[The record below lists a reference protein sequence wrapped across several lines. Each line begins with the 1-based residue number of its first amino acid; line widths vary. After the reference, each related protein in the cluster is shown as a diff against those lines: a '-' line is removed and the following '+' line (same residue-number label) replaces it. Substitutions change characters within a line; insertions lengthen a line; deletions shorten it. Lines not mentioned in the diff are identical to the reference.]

1 MAAKSSQTTF
11 RHPAI
16 QLQARYSLDSLTP
29 PDAQTGWWP
38 DIGADS
44 KDHVHVIYCDVYHG
58 DLVYAYRNTK
68 GAWSKERVDVAGA
81 VGKYASMAVAPTG
94 EIHVAYY
101 DQTQKYLRYAKRS
114 LDGSWTKSNIVW
126 GLEVGM
132 ASETVLDSKG
142 TPHIFY
148 YSPAGFLVHATPNAK
163 ILPNGI
169 NTSCTKHSV
178 DSPHAFR
185 PSSMARPFG
194 FPTSIGISAK
204 LHST

>member
-1 MAAKSSQTTF
+1 MCRTLLLLSLSAALLSGCKEFPDDLPPPSDSA
-11 RHPAI
+11 PGKI
-16 QLQARYSLDSLTP
+16 LLLDSLTP

-101 DQTQKYLRYAKRS
+101 DQTQNISATCETKSRRQLDKVQYRLGSRSGNGKR
-114 LDGSWTKSNIVW
+114 DGSR
-126 GLEVGM
+126 L
-132 ASETVLDSKG
+132 KG
-142 TPHIFY
+142 NTPH
-148 YSPAGFLVHATPNAK
+148 L
-163 ILPNGI
+163 L
-169 NTSCTKHSV
+169 
-178 DSPHAFR
+178 
-185 PSSMARPFG
+185 
-194 FPTSIGISAK
+194 
-204 LHST
+204 L